1 MKVAIATPIL
11 FDKKSPFNHLFRDII
26 EGLLNSGDKVIR
38 LVAIRN
44 AFEDDYMYGLKDVEY
59 VLFKRKESRHSNIFS
74 RYIRDNLTA
83 IREAAFLKTIDA
95 DVLFED
101 VSYSS
106 FWTVRSAK
114 KRGMRIVA
122 MLQDVWPD
130 NAIQSGLISKGGI
143 LYRYFEFWQKS
154 VYKNADAIICISHD
168 MKDFIISKGI
178 DANKISVIYNWGY
191 SDDIVTISWADN
203 LFVKKYDLKKD
214 FYAVYAGNIGMMQNV
229 ELIVK
234 AARKMP
240 DTKFIIIGDGT
251 NKKNIEKLVSG
262 YSNILL
268 LPLQPSE
275 LAEHIYS
282 MAGVNIIPLVEG
294 GTKTAMP
301 SKTGVVLSCGN
312 PVIFC
317 FGSGTRFA
325 RIVENNEAGTS
336 VSATD
341 EFELINQIYKIKNN
355 TDNSTSKNYNLF
367 ISLFRRSNNIKK
379 YMKVIHNE

>member
-1 MKVAIATPIL
+1 
-11 FDKKSPFNHLFRDII
+11 
-26 EGLLNSGDKVIR
+26 
-38 LVAIRN
+38 
-44 AFEDDYMYGLKDVEY
+44 
-59 VLFKRKESRHSNIFS
+59 
-74 RYIRDNLTA
+74 
-83 IREAAFLKTIDA
+83 
-95 DVLFED
+95 
-101 VSYSS
+101 
-106 FWTVRSAK
+106 
-114 KRGMRIVA
+114 
-122 MLQDVWPD
+122 
-130 NAIQSGLISKGGI
+130 
-143 LYRYFEFWQKS
+143 
-154 VYKNADAIICISHD
+154 